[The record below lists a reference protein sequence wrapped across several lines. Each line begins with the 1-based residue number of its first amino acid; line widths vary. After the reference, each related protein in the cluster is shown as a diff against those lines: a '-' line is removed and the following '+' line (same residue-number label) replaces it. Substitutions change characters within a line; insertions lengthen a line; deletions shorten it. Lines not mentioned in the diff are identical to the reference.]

1 MDKKEKQDSADAS
14 KALEQT
20 IMQAQQPMK
29 KLSTQKQQKPTKRK
43 FEIAVYDVDETINE
57 ETGQVVS
64 RKLKPV
70 PSDPMHPIIIE
81 VESKSEFDEIAK
93 TYQMTGQCIKI
104 VRDLTPS
111 ACAPEQPAQTSSPV
125 MQAQTTNLIQ
135 MQASV
140 EQPIARQVVQTATPQ
155 LAQVQPEPALL
166 KKMKPKKFTVGDVQF
181 KYDGEKMYQRQWIK
195 LSPKEAANY
204 RVIADSN
211 NKIVSLNGKHI
222 EALKWIAVDYSDD
235 EDSIDASIDAI
246 IDGD

>member
-14 KALEQT
+14 KALEQAP
-20 IMQAQQPMK
+20 AQVKQPANKLSAK
-29 KLSTQKQQKPTKRK
+29 KLQKPAKRK

-57 ETGQVVS
+57 ETGQVAS
-64 RKLKPV
+64 RRLKPV
-70 PSDPMHPIIIE
+70 PSDPMHPIIVE

-104 VRDLTPS
+104 VRELTPS
-111 ACAPEQPAQTSSPV
+111 AYAPEQPAQASSPA
-125 MQAQTTNLIQ
+125 MQAQAADLLQ
-135 MQASV
+135 MQAPA
-140 EQPIARQVVQTATPQ
+140 ERPIARQFAQAAASQ

-181 KYDGEKMYQRQWIK
+181 KYDGDKMYQRQWIK
-195 LSPKEAANY
+195 LSPKEAANF
-204 RVIADSN
+204 RVIADSS